1 MARVDDQTTGT
12 EHAGRESR
20 TLSPAL
26 EIVDLGAE
34 GVGLLAEPEW
44 SAGDRNSKT
53 LLKSDSL
60 RVVLTA
66 LRAGAVMENDD
77 PDEAAT
83 IQGLH
88 GTLTVRVGDEE
99 AAVAMGQLVC
109 IGSGTPWRIMSSSD
123 SLFLLSVGRPPADAS
138 TGRGTESVS

>member
-1 MARVDDQTTGT
+1 MPRVDDQTSGT
-12 EHAGRESR
+12 EHAGREAR
-20 TLSPAL
+20 TLSPSL
-26 EIVDLGAE
+26 EILDLGAE
-34 GVGLLAEPEW
+34 GVRLLGEPEW

-66 LRAGAVMENDD
+66 LRAGAVMDNDD

-88 GTLTVRVGDEE
+88 GTLTVRVGDQEST
-99 AAVAMGQLVC
+99 VAMGQLVC

-123 SLFLLSVGRPPADAS
+123 SLFLLSMGREPADAS
-138 TGRGTESVS
+138 TARGAETVA